1 MYNYYLKNKVL
12 RLCLFFFLYLML
24 ILMSACGGGGGGGSD
39 SSSGS
44 DSSGSDSSDI
54 TSKDHQVAFSNTVLD
69 HFQDQTYALKNNGT
83 ASASIGQVAQANPL
97 NAPFSILNDQCSGK
111 TLAPSAACTL
121 QVRFLP
127 TAQGTFSDSFDIP
140 SGTGETIIMTVNVS
154 GDGRALNV
162 SINQID
168 TSDCPTT
175 VRLFVTVSDRYDDPV
190 TALTKDEFLVLED
203 NVSQGIDSFANNWT
217 TPVSVMLVLDYSG
230 SMLPFISDVEAA
242 AKSLIDQ
249 LDLNSNTDE
258 AAVSKFAASVD
269 LKQAYT
275 DDKNSLLLA
284 IDNPYM
290 GAKDQT
296 VLYDA
301 LWQAVDIT
309 ADIKR
314 NLRRAVVVLTD
325 GRDEGSYH
333 NLTEVID
340 SAQKEG
346 IPVFTIGLG
355 NVFLDDLQI
364 IADETGGQYFLAP
377 TSGDLQ
383 AIYQQIADILTQ
395 QYVIEYTS
403 RSSGGAIITLDV
415 EIDDAKDGSQGEDSR
430 DVPGC

>member
-1 MYNYYLKNKVL
+1 MYNYYLNNKVL
-12 RLCLFFFLYLML
+12 HLFFFFFLYLML

-54 TSKDHQVAFSNTVLD
+54 PSKDHQVAFSNTVLD

-168 TSDCPTT
+168 TSDCPT
-175 VRLFVTVSDRYDDPV
+175 VRLFVTVLDRNDDPV

-203 NVSQGIDSFANNWT
+203 NVSKGIDSFANNWT

-230 SMLPFISDVEAA
+230 TMQPFISDVEAA
-242 AKSLIDQ
+242 AESFIDQ
-249 LDLNSNTDE
+249 LDLNNFTDE
-258 AAVSKFAASVD
+258 AAVIKFAASIE
-269 LKQAYT
+269 LKQAFT
-275 DDKNSLLLA
+275 DDKNSLFLA
-284 IDNPYM
+284 IEDPYM
-290 GAKDQT
+290 GDKRQT

-309 ADIKR
+309 ADINR
-314 NLRRAVVVLTD
+314 NRRRAVVVLTD
-325 GRDEGSYH
+325 GRDEGSDH

-395 QYVIEYTS
+395 QYVIEYES
-403 RSSGGAIITLDV
+403 LLSGGAIITLDV
-415 EIDDAKDGSQGEDSR
+415 EVDAKDGSQGEDSR